1 MENLL
6 FLSSTCKRLI
16 VSVSSVFVSCFCPSV
31 CLSVCQDHLL
41 NTHSTIQAL
50 KVQAQQCYALL

>member
-6 FLSSTCKRLI
+6 FLSSTCKQLI
-16 VSVSSVFVSCFCPSV
+16 VSVSSVFVSFVCPSV

-41 NTHSTIQAL
+41 PTHSTIQAL
-50 KVQAQQCYALL
+50 KVQTQQCYALL